1 METFSM
7 FVDPASLVAI
17 FVPLFVT
24 CVSLWLVCK
33 TKWNVLFRDLGV
45 PLGLFFSVLG
55 ATGML
60 LNMSVLGATEM
71 VRITEAKA
79 IGPATA
85 IMLLTIT
92 YGGIVSAL
100 GYFSTFKL
108 SKPSIQSNQQT
119 ASWKAITFILIPFLG
134 LVLWANVSAADYAT
148 YVNPVA
154 LVVLATT
161 MLTAILLSDSNHRI
175 EVLCQASLLSAMISL
190 VLGLVVLYQSFS
202 GEGLNEGMYEGLSI
216 AMNGLYYGLLCYICI
231 YMVSYKF
238 GTTERIDAPL
248 MNWHWM
254 EVTGFLIFMFF
265 APETLRESLLH

>member
-1 METFSM
+1 MKFLSM
-7 FVDPASLVAI
+7 FVDPAGLVAI

-24 CVSLWLVCK
+24 CFSLWLVCK

-60 LNMSVLGATEM
+60 LNMSD
-71 VRITEAKA
+71 AKYF
-79 IGPATA
+79 GPATA

-108 SKPSIQSNQQT
+108 SKPSNQSNQQT

-134 LVLWANVSAADYAT
+134 LVLWANVSAADNAT

-161 MLTAILLSDSNHRI
+161 MLTAVLLSDSNHRI

-190 VLGLVVLYQSFS
+190 VLGLVVLYKSLS
-202 GEGLNEGMYEGLSI
+202 DGGLNEGMYEGLSI
-216 AMNGLYYGLLCYICI
+216 AMNGLYYGLLCYISI
-231 YMVSYKF
+231 YIASYKF
-238 GTTERIDAPL
+238 GTTEKINAPL